1 MSVMQG
7 PTTNRWVRSLPPTGR
22 LRQLTLS
29 PIALAI
35 DKETFDVM
43 WQLSAP
49 GGEAEHCFM
58 RVSQTDYLLDGRDE
72 CLDWMPDVRSFGVVD
87 HVIA

>member
-1 MSVMQG
+1 M
-7 PTTNRWVRSLPPTGR
+7 
-22 LRQLTLS
+22 
-29 PIALAI
+29 
-35 DKETFDVM
+35 M